1 MKALLLAAGLGSRL
15 GAYTKDVPKV
25 LLPINGKPII
35 DILIRKLIAI
45 GIEKIVINTHYKA
58 ILVEQFLK
66 RQDYSEV
73 LSVVREEKLL
83 GTAGTLKSNI
93 EELQGSD
100 FMVLHADNYFQDNLI
115 HLLNFHNSDKSDS
128 LMTMATFLTNQ
139 PETCGVVEVDKNNT
153 ILNFFEKKI
162 NPPSNIAN
170 AAIYIFKKNAISL
183 IQTLNFNEND
193 ISNDLI
199 PKFIGISRAFPL
211 TGEFIDI
218 GTPKNYNIANEL
230 AKVIDWD

>member
-15 GAYTKDVPKV
+15 GAYTKDIPKV

-45 GIEKIVINTHYKA
+45 GIERIVINTHYKA
-58 ILVEQFLK
+58 ILVEQFLMK
-66 RQDYSEV
+66 QDYSEV
-73 LSVVREEKLL
+73 LSFVREDTLL
-83 GTAGTLKSNI
+83 GTAGTLKFNI

-100 FMVLHADNYFQDNLI
+100 FMVLHADNYFQDDLVDFLQYHNLTT
-115 HLLNFHNSDKSDS
+115 SDS
-128 LMTMATFLTNQ
+128 LMTMATFLTNE
-139 PETCGVVEVDKNNT
+139 PETCGVIEVDKDNT

-162 NPPSNIAN
+162 NSSSKIAN
-170 AAIYIFKKNAISL
+170 AAIYIFKKNSINV
-183 IQTLNFNEND
+183 IQTLNLNEND

-199 PKFIGISRAFPL
+199 PKFIGISKAFPL

-230 AKVIDWD
+230 AKIID

>member
-115 HLLNFHNSDKSDS
+115 HLLNFHNSDESDS

-153 ILNFFEKKI
+153 ILNFF
-162 NPPSNIAN
+162 
-170 AAIYIFKKNAISL
+170 
-183 IQTLNFNEND
+183 
-193 ISNDLI
+193 
-199 PKFIGISRAFPL
+199 
-211 TGEFIDI
+211 
-218 GTPKNYNIANEL
+218 
-230 AKVIDWD
+230 

>member
-115 HLLNFHNSDKSDS
+115 HLLNFHNSDESDS

-230 AKVIDWD
+230 AKIIDWK

>member
-35 DILIRKLIAI
+35 DIVIRKLIAI
-45 GIEKIVINTHYKA
+45 GIERIVINTHYKA

-115 HLLNFHNSDKSDS
+115 HLLNFHNSDESDS

-230 AKVIDWD
+230 AKIIDWK